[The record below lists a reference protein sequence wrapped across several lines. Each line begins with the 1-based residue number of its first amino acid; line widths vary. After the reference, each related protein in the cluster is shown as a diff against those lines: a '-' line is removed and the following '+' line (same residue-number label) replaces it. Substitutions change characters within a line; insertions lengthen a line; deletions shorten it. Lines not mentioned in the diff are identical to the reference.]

1 MNRRAGLNADHKI
14 SVFREPG
21 KLKYE
26 GHCVIIRLALVDIP
40 DKMCEDLSYDR
51 TAK

>member
-1 MNRRAGLNADHKI
+1 MNRWAGLNVDHKI
-14 SVFREPG
+14 SVFMESG

-26 GHCVIIRLALVDIP
+26 GLVDIP

>member
-14 SVFREPG
+14 SVFMEPG

-26 GHCVIIRLALVDIP
+26 VCVIIRLALVDIP

>member
-1 MNRRAGLNADHKI
+1 MLIIKYQYLWSRVNSNMN
-14 SVFREPG
+14 V
-21 KLKYE
+21 
-26 GHCVIIRLALVDIP
+26 CVIIRLALVDIP

>member
-1 MNRRAGLNADHKI
+1 MLIIKYQCLWSRVNKNMN
-14 SVFREPG
+14 V
-21 KLKYE
+21 
-26 GHCVIIRLALVDIP
+26 CVIIRLALVDIP

>member
-1 MNRRAGLNADHKI
+1 
-14 SVFREPG
+14 VF
-21 KLKYE
+21 
-26 GHCVIIRLALVDIP
+26 IRLALVDIP